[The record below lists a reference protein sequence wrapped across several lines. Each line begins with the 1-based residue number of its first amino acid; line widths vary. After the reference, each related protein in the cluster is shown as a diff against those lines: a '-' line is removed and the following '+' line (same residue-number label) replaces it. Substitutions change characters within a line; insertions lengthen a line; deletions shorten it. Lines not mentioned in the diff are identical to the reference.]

1 MGDLTALQIQGWTL
15 TCKPEK
21 VVKELLGQNVR
32 RLFILSQARKW
43 QVAAPIAVQEPVTII
58 SEVIMFDSDKQTA
71 IDIVPGSQGQMPPAD
86 DASESIIRVK
96 VNDKQ
101 TLILDARCWYY
112 IRRVQNLNIG
122 LWYCQPNER

>member
-1 MGDLTALQIQGWTL
+1 M

-32 RLFILSQARKW
+32 RLSIVSQAGKW
-43 QVAAPIAVQEPVTII
+43 QVAAPIPAQQPVAII
-58 SEVIMFDSDKQTA
+58 SEVIIFDSDKQTA
-71 IDIVPGSQGQMPPAD
+71 IDIVPGSQGQMPPPE
-86 DASESIIRVK
+86 DAGESLIRVI

-101 TLILDARCWYY
+101 TLILDARCWYF
-112 IRRVQNLNIG
+112 IRRVQNLTIS